1 MIRFLAE
8 NTFSDRIVGLKMKGL
23 NMRIST
29 GVTIAW
35 ACLLVG
41 SSAYCADMP
50 NAEAFEKQYGS
61 LFRIDDEA
69 ASKLT
74 NSVERVLH
82 QTKIPEVV
90 FAQANLRDI
99 AYFLHKATVQYSP
112 TQDKK
117 GVEIVIR
124 IEDWGSKPPVPTLAA
139 KNVSVLEVI
148 RIMTNVCGID
158 MQYKIEDGKVILYK
172 KIKKE

>member
-1 MIRFLAE
+1 
-8 NTFSDRIVGLKMKGL
+8 MKTCMG
-23 NMRIST
+23 I
-29 GVTIAW
+29 TIAW
-35 ACLLVG
+35 VCLLVG
-41 SSAYCADMP
+41 GSTYCANRPD
-50 NAEAFEKQYGS
+50 AETFEKQYGS
-61 LFRIDDEA
+61 LFRLDDEA

-90 FAQANLRDI
+90 FAQANLRDV
-99 AYFLHKATVQYSP
+99 AYFLNKATIQYSP

-124 IEDWGSKPPVPTLAA
+124 IEDWGPEPPALTLAA

-148 RIMTNVCGID
+148 RIMTNVIGID
-158 MQYKIEDGKVILYK
+158 MQHKIEDGKVILYK
-172 KIKKE
+172 KTKKEEKVNQTTEAK